1 MENNKKNIVQIVAA
15 TISIMVVI
23 GVIVLLVTQ
32 VGKNNNSTDMKADN
46 NIASET
52 NKSADNEMCGERS
65 EDKNTL
71 DNNATDKNTTDK
83 NAIGKNITDKN
94 TPVKAE
100 NTTKVTGEADLEA
113 ASKNTTAAT
122 KTATEKSTEELTTRQ
137 ATQLQTTRQ
146 VAANPS
152 SKNNTNSNNSN
163 NNSNKATTC
172 NVNGNTNSN
181 GNSNGNSQGIGQTAT
196 TEDSY
201 VDEVIRIV
209 NEERAKQGLQP
220 LKKNNDLC
228 KVAGIRATETTSLF
242 SHTRPNGESCFTI
255 LKEYNIPYMTVG
267 ENIAAGQQTPAEVMN
282 AWMNSQGHRENIMN
296 SSFGQ
301 IGVGVVKGG
310 SYGIYWV
317 QMFTN

>member
-1 MENNKKNIVQIVAA
+1 MENNKKNIAQIVAA

-23 GVIVLLVTQ
+23 GVIVLIVTQ
-32 VGKNNNSTDMKADN
+32 VGKNSNSTDKKAEN
-46 NIASET
+46 NIAST
-52 NKSADNEMCGERS
+52 TKKSADNEMGEEGS
-65 EDKNTL
+65 EDKNT
-71 DNNATDKNTTDK
+71 T
-83 NAIGKNITDKN
+83 
-94 TPVKAE
+94 VKAE

-113 ASKNTTAAT
+113 VSKNTTVAT
-122 KTATEKSTEELTTRQ
+122 KTAAEKSTEELTTKQ
-137 ATQLQTTRQ
+137 TTQLQTTRQ
-146 VAANPS
+146 ADANPS
-152 SKNNTNSNNSN
+152 SKNNTNSNGNMSN
-163 NNSNKATTC
+163 NGS
-172 NVNGNTNSN
+172 
-181 GNSNGNSQGIGQTAT
+181 NSNGNSQGTGQTTT

-228 KVAGIRATETTSLF
+228 KMAGIRATETTSLF

-255 LKEYNIPYMTVG
+255 LKEYNISYMTVG
-267 ENIAAGQQTPAEVMN
+267 ENIATGQQTPAEVMN

>member
-1 MENNKKNIVQIVAA
+1 MENNKKNIAQIVAA

-23 GVIVLLVTQ
+23 GVIVLIVTQ
-32 VGKNNNSTDMKADN
+32 VGKNSNSTDKKAEN
-46 NIASET
+46 NIAST
-52 NKSADNEMCGERS
+52 TKKSADNEM
-65 EDKNTL
+65 
-71 DNNATDKNTTDK
+71 
-83 NAIGKNITDKN
+83 
-94 TPVKAE
+94 
-100 NTTKVTGEADLEA
+100 GEADIEA
-113 ASKNTTAAT
+113 VSKNTTAAT
-122 KTATEKSTEELTTRQ
+122 KAAAEKSTEKLTTKQ
-137 ATQLQTTRQ
+137 TTQLQTTRQ
-146 VAANPS
+146 ADANPS

-172 NVNGNTNSN
+172 NVNGNTNSD
-181 GNSNGNSQGIGQTAT
+181 GNSNGNSQGTGQTTT

-255 LKEYNIPYMTVG
+255 LKEYNISYMTVG
-267 ENIAAGQQTPAEVMN
+267 ENIAAGQQTPTEVMN

>member
-1 MENNKKNIVQIVAA
+1 MENNKKNIAQIVAA

-23 GVIVLLVTQ
+23 GVIVLIVTQ
-32 VGKNNNSTDMKADN
+32 VGKNSNSTDKKAEN
-46 NIASET
+46 NIAST
-52 NKSADNEMCGERS
+52 TKKSADNEM
-65 EDKNTL
+65 
-71 DNNATDKNTTDK
+71 
-83 NAIGKNITDKN
+83 
-94 TPVKAE
+94 
-100 NTTKVTGEADLEA
+100 GEADIEA
-113 ASKNTTAAT
+113 VSKNTTAAT
-122 KTATEKSTEELTTRQ
+122 KAVAEKSTEKLTTKQ
-137 ATQLQTTRQ
+137 TTQLQTTRQ
-146 VAANPS
+146 ADANPS

-172 NVNGNTNSN
+172 NVNGNTNSD
-181 GNSNGNSQGIGQTAT
+181 GNSNGNSQGTGQTTT

-255 LKEYNIPYMTVG
+255 LKEYNISYMTVG
-267 ENIAAGQQTPAEVMN
+267 ENIAAGQQTPTEVMN

-317 QMFTN
+317 QMFIN

>member
-1 MENNKKNIVQIVAA
+1 MENNKKNIAQIVAA

-23 GVIVLLVTQ
+23 GVIVLIVTQ
-32 VGKNNNSTDMKADN
+32 VGKNSNSTDKKAEN
-46 NIASET
+46 NIAST
-52 NKSADNEMCGERS
+52 TKKSTDNEM
-65 EDKNTL
+65 
-71 DNNATDKNTTDK
+71 
-83 NAIGKNITDKN
+83 
-94 TPVKAE
+94 
-100 NTTKVTGEADLEA
+100 GEADIEA
-113 ASKNTTAAT
+113 VSKNTTAAT
-122 KTATEKSTEELTTRQ
+122 KAAAEKSTENLTTKQ
-137 ATQLQTTRQ
+137 TTQLQTTRQ
-146 VAANPS
+146 ADANPS

-172 NVNGNTNSN
+172 NVNGNTNSD
-181 GNSNGNSQGIGQTAT
+181 GNSNGNSQGTGQTTT

-255 LKEYNIPYMTVG
+255 LKEYNISYMTVG

>member
-1 MENNKKNIVQIVAA
+1 MENNKKNIAQIVAA

-23 GVIVLLVTQ
+23 GVIVLIVTQ
-32 VGKNNNSTDMKADN
+32 VGKNSNSTDKKAEN
-46 NIASET
+46 NIAST
-52 NKSADNEMCGERS
+52 TKKSTDNEM
-65 EDKNTL
+65 
-71 DNNATDKNTTDK
+71 
-83 NAIGKNITDKN
+83 
-94 TPVKAE
+94 
-100 NTTKVTGEADLEA
+100 GEADIEA
-113 ASKNTTAAT
+113 VSKNTTAAT
-122 KTATEKSTEELTTRQ
+122 KTAVEKSTEELTTKQ
-137 ATQLQTTRQ
+137 TTQLQTTRQ
-146 VAANPS
+146 ADANPS

-172 NVNGNTNSN
+172 NVNGNTNSD
-181 GNSNGNSQGIGQTAT
+181 GNSNGNSQGTGQTTT

-255 LKEYNIPYMTVG
+255 LKEYNISYMTVG

>member
-1 MENNKKNIVQIVAA
+1 MENNKKNIAQIVVA

-23 GVIVLLVTQ
+23 GVIVLMVTQ
-32 VGKNNNSTDMKADN
+32 VGKNSNSTDKKVDN
-46 NIASET
+46 NIAST
-52 NKSADNEMCGERS
+52 TKKSADNEMGGEGS
-65 EDKNTL
+65 EDKNIS
-71 DNNATDKNTTDK
+71 DNNADKNT
-83 NAIGKNITDKN
+83 IGKNITDKN
-94 TPVKAE
+94 TTVKAE

-113 ASKNTTAAT
+113 VSKNTTAAT
-122 KTATEKSTEELTTRQ
+122 KTAAEKSTEELTTKQ
-137 ATQLQTTRQ
+137 TTQLQTTRQ
-146 VAANPS
+146 ADANPS
-152 SKNNTNSNNSN
+152 SKNNTNSNGNMSN
-163 NNSNKATTC
+163 NGS
-172 NVNGNTNSN
+172 
-181 GNSNGNSQGIGQTAT
+181 NSNGNSQGTGQTTT

-255 LKEYNIPYMTVG
+255 LKEYNISYMTVG

>member
-1 MENNKKNIVQIVAA
+1 MENNKKNIAQIVAA

-23 GVIVLLVTQ
+23 GVIVLIVAQ
-32 VGKNNNSTDMKADN
+32 VGKNSNSTDKKAEN
-46 NIASET
+46 NIAST
-52 NKSADNEMCGERS
+52 TKKSADNEM
-65 EDKNTL
+65 
-71 DNNATDKNTTDK
+71 
-83 NAIGKNITDKN
+83 
-94 TPVKAE
+94 
-100 NTTKVTGEADLEA
+100 GEADIEA
-113 ASKNTTAAT
+113 VSKNTTAAT
-122 KTATEKSTEELTTRQ
+122 KTAAEKSTEELTTKQ
-137 ATQLQTTRQ
+137 TTQLQTTRQ
-146 VAANPS
+146 ADANPS

-172 NVNGNTNSN
+172 NVNGNTNSD
-181 GNSNGNSQGIGQTAT
+181 GNSNGNSQGTGQTTT

-255 LKEYNIPYMTVG
+255 LKEYNISYMTVG
-267 ENIAAGQQTPAEVMN
+267 ENIAAGQQTPTEVMN

>member
-1 MENNKKNIVQIVAA
+1 MENNKKNIAQIVAA

-23 GVIVLLVTQ
+23 GVIVLIVTR
-32 VGKNNNSTDMKADN
+32 VGKNSNSTDKKAEN
-46 NIASET
+46 NIAST
-52 NKSADNEMCGERS
+52 TKKSADNEM
-65 EDKNTL
+65 
-71 DNNATDKNTTDK
+71 
-83 NAIGKNITDKN
+83 
-94 TPVKAE
+94 
-100 NTTKVTGEADLEA
+100 GEADIEA
-113 ASKNTTAAT
+113 VSKNTTAAT
-122 KTATEKSTEELTTRQ
+122 KTAAEKSTEELTTKQ
-137 ATQLQTTRQ
+137 TTQLQTTRQ
-146 VAANPS
+146 ADANPS

-172 NVNGNTNSN
+172 NVNGNTNSD
-181 GNSNGNSQGIGQTAT
+181 GNSNGNSQGTGQTTT

-255 LKEYNIPYMTVG
+255 LKEYNISYMTVG

>member
-1 MENNKKNIVQIVAA
+1 MENNKKNIAQIVAA

-23 GVIVLLVTQ
+23 GVIVLIVTQ
-32 VGKNNNSTDMKADN
+32 VGKNSNSTDKKAEN
-46 NIASET
+46 NIAST
-52 NKSADNEMCGERS
+52 TKKSTDNEM
-65 EDKNTL
+65 
-71 DNNATDKNTTDK
+71 
-83 NAIGKNITDKN
+83 
-94 TPVKAE
+94 
-100 NTTKVTGEADLEA
+100 GEADIEA
-113 ASKNTTAAT
+113 VSKNTTAAT
-122 KTATEKSTEELTTRQ
+122 KTAVEKSTEELTTKQ
-137 ATQLQTTRQ
+137 TTQLQTTRQ
-146 VAANPS
+146 ADANPS

-172 NVNGNTNSN
+172 NVNGNTNSD
-181 GNSNGNSQGIGQTAT
+181 GNSNGNSQGTGQTTT

-255 LKEYNIPYMTVG
+255 LKEYNISYMTVG
-267 ENIAAGQQTPAEVMN
+267 ENIAAGQQTPTEVMN
-282 AWMNSQGHRENIMN
+282 AWMNSQGHRENIIN

>member
-1 MENNKKNIVQIVAA
+1 MENNKKNIAQIVAA

-23 GVIVLLVTQ
+23 GVIVLIVTQ
-32 VGKNNNSTDMKADN
+32 VGKNSNSTDKKAEN
-46 NIASET
+46 NIAST
-52 NKSADNEMCGERS
+52 TKKSTDNEM
-65 EDKNTL
+65 
-71 DNNATDKNTTDK
+71 
-83 NAIGKNITDKN
+83 
-94 TPVKAE
+94 
-100 NTTKVTGEADLEA
+100 GEADIEA
-113 ASKNTTAAT
+113 VSKNTTAAT
-122 KTATEKSTEELTTRQ
+122 KAAAEKSTEKLTTKQ
-137 ATQLQTTRQ
+137 TTQLQTTRQ
-146 VAANPS
+146 ADANPS

-172 NVNGNTNSN
+172 NVNGNTNSD
-181 GNSNGNSQGIGQTAT
+181 GNSNGNSQGTGQTTT

-255 LKEYNIPYMTVG
+255 LKEYNISYMTVG
-267 ENIAAGQQTPAEVMN
+267 ENIAADQQTPAEVMN

>member
-1 MENNKKNIVQIVAA
+1 MENNKKNIAQIVAA

-23 GVIVLLVTQ
+23 GVIVLIVTQ
-32 VGKNNNSTDMKADN
+32 VGKNSNSTDKKAEN
-46 NIASET
+46 NIAST
-52 NKSADNEMCGERS
+52 TKKSTDNEM
-65 EDKNTL
+65 
-71 DNNATDKNTTDK
+71 
-83 NAIGKNITDKN
+83 GKADI
-94 TPVKAE
+94 
-100 NTTKVTGEADLEA
+100 EAV
-113 ASKNTTAAT
+113 SKNTTAAT
-122 KTATEKSTEELTTRQ
+122 KAAAEKSTTKQT
-137 ATQLQTTRQ
+137 TQLQTTRQ
-146 VAANPS
+146 ADANPS

-172 NVNGNTNSN
+172 NVNGNTNSD
-181 GNSNGNSQGIGQTAT
+181 GNSNGNSQGTGQTTT

-255 LKEYNIPYMTVG
+255 LKEYNISYMTVG

>member
-1 MENNKKNIVQIVAA
+1 M
-15 TISIMVVI
+15 
-23 GVIVLLVTQ
+23 VTQ
-32 VGKNNNSTDMKADN
+32 VGKNSNSTDKKAEN
-46 NIASET
+46 NIAST
-52 NKSADNEMCGERS
+52 TKKSADNEM
-65 EDKNTL
+65 
-71 DNNATDKNTTDK
+71 
-83 NAIGKNITDKN
+83 
-94 TPVKAE
+94 
-100 NTTKVTGEADLEA
+100 GEADIEA
-113 ASKNTTAAT
+113 VSKNTTAAT
-122 KTATEKSTEELTTRQ
+122 KAAAEKSTEKLTTKQ
-137 ATQLQTTRQ
+137 TTQLQTTRQ
-146 VAANPS
+146 ADANPS

-172 NVNGNTNSN
+172 NVNGNTNSD
-181 GNSNGNSQGIGQTAT
+181 GNSNGNSQGTGQTTT

-255 LKEYNIPYMTVG
+255 LKEYNISYMTVG
-267 ENIAAGQQTPAEVMN
+267 ENIAAGQQTPTEVMN

>member
-1 MENNKKNIVQIVAA
+1 MENNKKNIAQIVAA

-23 GVIVLLVTQ
+23 GVIVLIVTQ
-32 VGKNNNSTDMKADN
+32 VGKNSNSTDKKAEN
-46 NIASET
+46 NIAST
-52 NKSADNEMCGERS
+52 TKKSTDNEM
-65 EDKNTL
+65 
-71 DNNATDKNTTDK
+71 
-83 NAIGKNITDKN
+83 
-94 TPVKAE
+94 
-100 NTTKVTGEADLEA
+100 GEADIEA
-113 ASKNTTAAT
+113 VSKNTTAAT
-122 KTATEKSTEELTTRQ
+122 KAAAEKSTEKLTTKQ
-137 ATQLQTTRQ
+137 TNQLQTTRQ
-146 VAANPS
+146 ADANPS

-172 NVNGNTNSN
+172 NVNGNTNSD
-181 GNSNGNSQGIGQTAT
+181 GNSNGNSQGTGQTTT

-255 LKEYNIPYMTVG
+255 LKEYNISYMTVG